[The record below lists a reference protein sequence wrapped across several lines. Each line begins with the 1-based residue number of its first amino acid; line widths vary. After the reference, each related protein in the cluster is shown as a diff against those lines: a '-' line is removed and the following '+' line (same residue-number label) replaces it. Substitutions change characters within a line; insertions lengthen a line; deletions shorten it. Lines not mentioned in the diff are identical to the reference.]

1 MNNNDIKAYCVKNG
15 KTLAEIEGQFMVTDN
30 LTDTPFISEWNVSGL
45 TEPTQTQLDALTQAE
60 KDVVTDEISDAAI
73 QTQKINLQR
82 DIDAGK
88 ALIADGHTKIDV
100 SKLETALAAL

>member
-1 MNNNDIKAYCVKNG
+1 MNNNEIKAYCVKNG
-15 KTLAEIEGQFMVTDN
+15 KTLAEINDQFRVTDN
-30 LTDTPFISEWNVSGL
+30 LIDPLFISEWNVSGL
-45 TEPTQTQLDALTQAE
+45 TQPTQTEIDALTQTE
-60 KDVVTDEISDAAI
+60 KDVVTDEISDAVI

-82 DIDAGK
+82 DIDAGN